1 MKCTDAVPRVTVESS
16 YEIETEVFEASES
29 RREDTNWNL
38 EHKNSMVLCF
48 SVRTASTLL
57 FLSFSSP
64 SAKALAT
71 YRRALVRFSST
82 KQQFIL
88 PFSTRTAP
96 VLLRRRRTS
105 QHHQHHQSALQNQGS
120 RLKSV
125 MKSTPEDFDDFASV
139 QDLSYRD
146 MQKWCK
152 ERGIPANGTTDAIRS
167 RLVEHINMNANGVSK
182 TKSLK
187 TEKQSQKKTPS
198 PKSKSKARTRPEANA
213 DADGANPNPRTTSSS
228 SSSSMNNSSSTP
240 KRKSSSPKTP
250 TSSSSRKRQRIQ
262 PGSLKPPEDF
272 LQLYSI
278 VEELRADRTAPLD
291 SDGGEALPQRDQG
304 TTIYRFQVLVAL
316 MLSSQTKDAAVGE
329 AMRALQQHGLT
340 VENIHATESTV
351 LNGLIQKVG
360 FHNNKTKYLKKT
372 AETLISEYGGDIPS
386 TAEEMMKLTGIGPK
400 MVRFF

>member
-1 MKCTDAVPRVTVESS
+1 
-16 YEIETEVFEASES
+16 
-29 RREDTNWNL
+29 
-38 EHKNSMVLCF
+38 
-48 SVRTASTLL
+48 
-57 FLSFSSP
+57 
-64 SAKALAT
+64 
-71 YRRALVRFSST
+71 
-82 KQQFIL
+82 
-88 PFSTRTAP
+88 
-96 VLLRRRRTS
+96 
-105 QHHQHHQSALQNQGS
+105 
-120 RLKSV
+120 

-262 PGSLKPPEDF
+262 PGSLKPPEDY

-400 MVRFF
+400 MVRFLKMMFVYYVTLHYITLLTSYKLALSDRYVYCTVRVSTCFHLLHII

>member
-1 MKCTDAVPRVTVESS
+1 
-16 YEIETEVFEASES
+16 
-29 RREDTNWNL
+29 
-38 EHKNSMVLCF
+38 
-48 SVRTASTLL
+48 
-57 FLSFSSP
+57 
-64 SAKALAT
+64 
-71 YRRALVRFSST
+71 
-82 KQQFIL
+82 
-88 PFSTRTAP
+88 
-96 VLLRRRRTS
+96 
-105 QHHQHHQSALQNQGS
+105 
-120 RLKSV
+120 

-198 PKSKSKARTRPEANA
+198 PKSKSKARTRTKPEANA
-213 DADGANPNPRTTSSS
+213 DADGANPNPRT
-228 SSSSMNNSSSTP
+228 SSSTP

-262 PGSLKPPEDF
+262 PGSLKPPEDY

-400 MVRFF
+400 MVRFLKMMFVYYVTLHYITLLTSYKLALSDRYVYCTVLYVCPLAFTYYKSSRHI

>member
-1 MKCTDAVPRVTVESS
+1 
-16 YEIETEVFEASES
+16 
-29 RREDTNWNL
+29 
-38 EHKNSMVLCF
+38 
-48 SVRTASTLL
+48 
-57 FLSFSSP
+57 
-64 SAKALAT
+64 
-71 YRRALVRFSST
+71 
-82 KQQFIL
+82 
-88 PFSTRTAP
+88 
-96 VLLRRRRTS
+96 
-105 QHHQHHQSALQNQGS
+105 
-120 RLKSV
+120 

-139 QDLSYRD
+139 QDHSYRD

-198 PKSKSKARTRPEANA
+198 PKSKSKARTRTKPEANA
-213 DADGANPNPRTTSSS
+213 DADGANPNPRT
-228 SSSSMNNSSSTP
+228 SSSTP

-262 PGSLKPPEDF
+262 PGSLKPPEDY

-400 MVRFF
+400 MVRFLKMMFVYYVTLHYITLHYTTHFLQTRTVRSIRVLYCTCVHLLSLTTYHLGIYN